1 MVTNHI
7 NVAPPFHCHLGEK
20 TGEDCSVILTE
31 QYFTDLYRKASRF
44 RIVSNAEK
52 TKVRELHFVLFRV
65 ADLWRFN
72 LDRIIVS
79 VIHLM
84 LLFEYPD
91 NLTFYF
97 SCERLSLD
105 RELFFCAKLLRIGET
120 ASDRY
125 ACGRGLQPWASHFYR
140 ASKNGYPGFIRA
152 CTLAFFSL

>member
-7 NVAPPFHCHLGEK
+7 NMVPPFSATWKIK
-20 TGEDCSVILTE
+20 TVKITPWFSPSNTSPIYTGNQADSELSATPK
-31 QYFTDLYRKASRF
+31 RPRF
-44 RIVSNAEK
+44 A
-52 TKVRELHFVLFRV
+52 ELHFVLFRV

-79 VIHLM
+79 VIYLM

-140 ASKNGYPGFIRA
+140 ASKNGDPGFIRA